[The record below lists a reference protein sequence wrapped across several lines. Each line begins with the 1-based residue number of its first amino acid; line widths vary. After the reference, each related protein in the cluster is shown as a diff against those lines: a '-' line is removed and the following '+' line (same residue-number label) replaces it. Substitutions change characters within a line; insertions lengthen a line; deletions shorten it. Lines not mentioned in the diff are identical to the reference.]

1 MADAIFRLH
10 DPAHSQLFIT
20 NLQFPLPRPRQHTL
34 CNATSP
40 TWYLWCIAL
49 VVHAQGQQLDAE
61 LRYRGHA
68 FAQSTASTYKSQ
80 LRAYFRFCLYSGY
93 RPVRCSSHHLLRYVV
108 FFLVWTLATSSIPSC
123 YLNVARIPHLQCM
136 WLSQPSARTALFIS
150 KGSSH
155 GGQQAAA
162 QRCCS
167 AKASNYFPVSVQI
180 FHINSMERLA
190 SLTPWMQH
198 FGLLVSSP
206 SPPFGSLIY
215 LSRRQARLTLTNTC
229 AYVIFAYVNGAEPA
243 PRSVLVQD
251 DPVS

>member
-1 MADAIFRLH
+1 M
-10 DPAHSQLFIT
+10 
-20 NLQFPLPRPRQHTL
+20 
-34 CNATSP
+34 
-40 TWYLWCIAL
+40 
-49 VVHAQGQQLDAE
+49 VHAQGQQLDAE

-108 FFLVWTLATSSIPSC
+108 FFLVWTLASSSIPSC

-180 FHINSMERLA
+180 FHIKLHGT
-190 SLTPWMQH
+190 L
-198 FGLLVSSP
+198 G
-206 SPPFGSLIY
+206 
-215 LSRRQARLTLTNTC
+215 LTNSTDATFWAAC
-229 AYVIFAYVNGAEPA
+229 VIAFSSFWKSNLLI
-243 PRSVLVQD
+243 SSTSSF
-251 DPVS
+251 DPHKHLRICDIRVCKWS

>member
-1 MADAIFRLH
+1 MQRHISHVIPLMHCLGGPCSGAATWRRAEIPRTRFRT
-10 DPAHSQLFIT
+10 IT
-20 NLQFPLPRPRQHTL
+20 
-34 CNATSP
+34 A
-40 TWYLWCIAL
+40 A
-49 VVHAQGQQLDAE
+49 
-61 LRYRGHA
+61 
-68 FAQSTASTYKSQ
+68 TYKSQ

-108 FFLVWTLATSSIPSC
+108 FFLLVWTLATSSIPSC
-123 YLNVARIPHLQCM
+123 YLNVARILHLQCM

-167 AKASNYFPVSVQI
+167 TKASNYFPVSVQI

-190 SLTPWMQH
+190 SLTPRMQH
-198 FGLLVSSP
+198 FGLPVSSP